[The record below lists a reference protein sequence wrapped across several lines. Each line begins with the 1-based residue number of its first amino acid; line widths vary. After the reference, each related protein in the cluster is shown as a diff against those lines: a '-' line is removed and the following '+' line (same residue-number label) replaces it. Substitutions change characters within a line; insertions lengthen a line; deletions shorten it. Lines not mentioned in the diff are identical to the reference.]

1 MFNLISKTYLFIA
14 ILFYI
19 IMSYK
24 ISGEHLLIN
33 FINFLSVI
41 AYFGILYINFHL
53 NKRNYKRN
61 YLAIEVFVYSLF
73 FIFMYNFISF
83 YYTGD
88 FFLFSKADAFFYHK
102 ETIEVLT
109 MPIGKAIDYYL
120 SYMGTD
126 DLGMIL
132 VLYPLYHIAES
143 NIILNLLYLVI
154 GVITSLNIFSISQ
167 NFMTK
172 RYAFLAS
179 ISYSLSSFVLF
190 FDSSGLKESFMI
202 FLIISSYNYYYKFL
216 KSKNILYIL
225 VSLLFISSLLLFR
238 PAISAMIIASIG
250 ISSFFQKKSGIG
262 IKIFALFLIVF
273 LVSIADDLISIF
285 SHYMGG
291 GGFDMLIY
299 ARESQGMII
308 GSLPFTYSVN
318 ILAQLIGPLPT
329 LMSENKIMLTFFA
342 PGLIYRVFIS
352 FPFWLGVLYIYKKK
366 VYRLYP
372 LVFFVIM
379 EMASLATILEGLELR
394 KSLPH
399 IGLVFIIAFWFMNQ
413 YDSKK
418 NIIKKRKKFKL
429 FFKFSIFLLSIM
441 ILYWNFK

>member
-1 MFNLISKTYLFIA
+1 MFKQINKLYLIISILIYI
-14 ILFYI
+14 ILFNKY
-19 IMSYK
+19 SEKFY
-24 ISGEHLLIN
+24 
-33 FINFLSVI
+33 FILPLAIFTIAMYTTVLSVSYNI
-41 AYFGILYINFHL
+41 QKTKLI
-53 NKRNYKRN
+53 
-61 YLAIEVFVYSLF
+61 LAIEILIYTSLF
-73 FIFMYNFISF
+73 IFFYNSISYSYSGDYFIFSK
-83 YYTGD
+83 GD
-88 FFLFSKADAFFYHK
+88 ALFYH
-102 ETIEVLT
+102 TQVLRIID
-109 MPIGKAIDYYL
+109 MPIGKAVSYYL
-120 SYMGTD
+120 ETMSFD

-132 VLYPLYHIAES
+132 ILYPLYHISES
-143 NIILNLLYLVI
+143 NL
-154 GVITSLNIFSISQ
+154 TLNIFYILINIFTALGIFCISK

-172 RYAFLAS
+172 RYAFLVS

-225 VSLLFISSLLLFR
+225 ISILFISSILLFR

-250 ISSFFQKKSGIG
+250 LSSFFQKKSGIG
-262 IKIFALFLIVF
+262 IKIFALFLVVF

-291 GGFDMLIY
+291 GFDMLIY
-299 ARESQGMII
+299 ARESEGMII

-329 LMSENKIMLTFFA
+329 LLSENKIMLTFFA

-366 VYRLYP
+366 VYILYP
-372 LVFFVIM
+372 LAFFVIM